1 METSIQSN
9 VFPLRL
15 LEPFQV
21 IPSTAALQLFQ
32 EDIGRN
38 VEIFVLE
45 TFEPGRSGAEMVPS
59 PPCFSSGKYF

>member
-9 VFPLRL
+9 VFPLRP

-32 EDIGRN
+32 EDIGRT

-45 TFEPGRSGAEMVPS
+45 TFEPGRSGAEIVP
-59 PPCFSSGKYF
+59 PPLCFSSGKYF